1 MRIPRNAENLL
12 HHFGH
17 LTKADLALIGG
28 IIVLSVLVLLSAKI
42 VRPKGSVVEISVG
55 GVVSVKQELNRDSI
69 INVQGPIGTTVVKI
83 SNRQVR
89 ILSSPCRD
97 KLCMHMGAIDAR
109 GGVLVCVPNEVSVR
123 IVSDENELFDA
134 LTR

>member
-1 MRIPRNAENLL
+1 M
-12 HHFGH
+12 
-17 LTKADLALIGG
+17 
-28 IIVLSVLVLLSAKI
+28 
-42 VRPKGSVVEISVG
+42 
-55 GVVSVKQELNRDSI
+55 SVKQELNRDSI